1 MTNSETE
8 YRLLLTGT
16 IRLDI
21 AIDAQSES
29 ETQEL
34 KAQILQTVNDQ
45 ITVDCGK
52 IEGAHDVCVDEVE
65 LEIGKPKYYEQ

>member
-1 MTNSETE
+1 MTSSEKE
-8 YRLLLTGT
+8 YRLLLIGI

-29 ETQEL
+29 EAQEL
-34 KAQILQTVNDQ
+34 KAQILQTVNNQ

-52 IEGAHDVCVDEVE
+52 IEGTHDVCVDEVE
-65 LEIGKPKYYEQ
+65 LGIEKLVIYD

>member
-8 YRLLLTGT
+8 YRLLLTGA

-29 ETQEL
+29 EAQEL
-34 KAQILQTVNDQ
+34 KTQILQTVNDQ

-52 IEGAHDVCVDEVE
+52 IEDTHDVCVDEVE
-65 LEIGKPKYYEQ
+65 LEIEKLVIYD

>member
-21 AIDAQSES
+21 AIDAKSES
-29 ETQEL
+29 EAQEL
-34 KAQILQTVNDQ
+34 KTQILQAVNDQ

-52 IEGAHDVCVDEVE
+52 IECTHDVCVDEVE
-65 LEIGKPKYYEQ
+65 LEIEKLVIYD

>member
-8 YRLLLTGT
+8 YRLLLTGA

-29 ETQEL
+29 EAQEL
-34 KAQILQTVNDQ
+34 KIQILQTINDQ
-45 ITVDCGK
+45 IAVDCGK
-52 IEGAHDVCVDEVE
+52 IEGTHDVCVDELE
-65 LEIGKPKYYEQ
+65 LEIEKLVIYD